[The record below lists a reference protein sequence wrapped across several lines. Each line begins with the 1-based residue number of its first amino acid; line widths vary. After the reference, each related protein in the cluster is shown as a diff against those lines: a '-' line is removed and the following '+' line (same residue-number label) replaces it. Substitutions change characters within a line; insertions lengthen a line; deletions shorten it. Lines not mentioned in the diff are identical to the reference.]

1 MTIALITFSATYI
14 LLMLEKLPK
23 YLISLI
29 GALIII
35 ASGVLS
41 LNDAMSFVSW
51 DTIGLLLGM
60 FIIIKVLEEAN
71 FFNFMAVKIMEKL
84 NFDIKKIYIVFPLIT
99 ALLAGFMDSIT
110 VLIFFTILTIN
121 LCKMFDI
128 NPVPLVIAEVCTAN
142 IGGSGTLVG
151 DPPNVIIGSVLNYTF
166 SDFVRNTGPIAFI
179 STIVVTLFF
188 FLINFNK
195 LKSIKKL
202 NEGEKEQLILENKIT
217 NLKYVKIGGL
227 SFIFAIV
234 FLVTHH
240 LLNEMFGFHIYAS
253 IATLLPAMVCLSLL
267 KEESDNILRS
277 IDGETLLFFIGLF
290 IIIGSLE
297 KTGVISVIAEK
308 IIKLSNGN
316 PILLSLSF
324 IWICGIISAVVDN
337 VPMALTMSYILL
349 SIINQNPDLALCKDD
364 FVWSLTLGLDIG
376 GNMTPIGA
384 SANVMAYSILEKNKI
399 HVGWKKWLML
409 AIPATIIALIVSTI
423 GIYIKL

>member
-1 MTIALITFSATYI
+1 M
-14 LLMLEKLPK
+14 
-23 YLISLI
+23 
-29 GALIII
+29 
-35 ASGVLS
+35 
-41 LNDAMSFVSW
+41 
-51 DTIGLLLGM
+51 
-60 FIIIKVLEEAN
+60 
-71 FFNFMAVKIMEKL
+71 
-84 NFDIKKIYIVFPLIT
+84 IT
-99 ALLAGFMDSIT
+99 AILAGFMDSIT

-128 NPVPLVIAEVCTAN
+128 SPVPLVIAEVCTAN

-166 SDFVRNTGPIAFI
+166 SDFVKNTGPIAI
-179 STIVVTLFF
+179 VATIVVTLFF
-188 FLINFNK
+188 FLINLK
-195 LKSIKKL
+195 GLKSIKKL
-202 NEGEKEQLILENKIT
+202 NDNEKEKLIIENKIS
-217 NLKYVKIGGL
+217 NMKYVKIGGS
-227 SFIFAIV
+227 SFVFAIL

-267 KEESDNILRS
+267 KEESDDILRS

-308 IIKLSNGN
+308 IIRISKGN
-316 PILLSLSF
+316 PILLSFSF
-324 IWICGIISAVVDN
+324 IWICGVISAIVDN

-349 SIINQNPDLALCKDD
+349 SIISQTPELAMYKSN

-384 SANVMAYSILEKNKI
+384 SANVMAYSILEK
-399 HVGWKKWLML
+399 
-409 AIPATIIALIVSTI
+409 
-423 GIYIKL
+423 IKYT